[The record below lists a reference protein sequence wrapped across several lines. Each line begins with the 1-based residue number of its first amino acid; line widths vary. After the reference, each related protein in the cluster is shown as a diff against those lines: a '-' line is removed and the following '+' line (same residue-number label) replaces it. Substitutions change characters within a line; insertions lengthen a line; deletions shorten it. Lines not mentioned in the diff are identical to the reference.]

1 MNVLIST
8 KPLII
13 CLEVILVG
21 VTVWTAVSLSAEI
34 PLGTSTKRAD
44 FLKERITVGS
54 CLFKDA
60 VPAISS
66 WLRSF
71 PILRRQPRSLSSVS
85 GHPACWSCIRGWFMR
100 SSLCPACHGYPV
112 STPSQGIKMHEGST
126 NLRLLQELRSATN
139 LALRATEV
147 IAQSLGK
154 AMSTLVDPLWL
165 SLVERAKS
173 TKYAFSKLSA
183 PRLDCSATLS
193 RTVPSSSR
201 QYWNRLVC
209 FSTGTGTFCPGV
221 MHRRANPSLL
231 VAVGALLCPPKLL
244 RPELDL

>member
-8 KPLII
+8 KPFII

-71 PILRRQPRSLSSVS
+71 PILHRQPRSFWASSVLKLHS
-85 GHPACWSCIRGWFMR
+85 WMVYALVPLPCMPRLSCE
-100 SSLCPACHGYPV
+100 Y
-112 STPSQGIKMHEGST
+112 TKPSIKMHEGST
-126 NLRLLQELRSATN
+126 NLRSIQELRSATN

-147 IAQSLGK
+147 TAQSLGK

-173 TKYAFSKLSA
+173 TKYAFSKLSS
-183 PRLDCSATLS
+183 PRLDCSVTLS

-201 QYWNRLVC
+201 QY
-209 FSTGTGTFCPGV
+209 
-221 MHRRANPSLL
+221 
-231 VAVGALLCPPKLL
+231 
-244 RPELDL
+244 